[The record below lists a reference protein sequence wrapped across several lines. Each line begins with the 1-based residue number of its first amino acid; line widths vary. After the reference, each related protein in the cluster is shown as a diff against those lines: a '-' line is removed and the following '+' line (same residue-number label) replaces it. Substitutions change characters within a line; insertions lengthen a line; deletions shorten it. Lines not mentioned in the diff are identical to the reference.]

1 MGEVLLLLGQRG
13 RHVVLIASAGTPS
26 TLTTIL
32 LRFSILQLAPNS
44 NLAKESNGAEP
55 SVHSPLIVMVPP
67 NPGYKY
73 GDKYHANTPHQ
84 ILNISATAGFFSFGS
99 LPTGNKYGPNS
110 DFQFGRIFFDEFS
123 FIRKSGGKA

>member
-55 SVHSPLIVMVPP
+55 SVHRPRIVMVPP

-84 ILNISATAGFFSFGS
+84 ILNISATAGGFSHLAVCPLATNMDQIQNF
-99 LPTGNKYGPNS
+99 L
-110 DFQFGRIFFDEFS
+110 
-123 FIRKSGGKA
+123 